1 MFKPEFTKTFASI
14 VTGQQFKA
22 NLDNIHSQDLDL
34 FEATTEEAYDAY
46 IARFGE
52 PAECIYFK
60 LDFELW
66 KRQQTYA

>member
-14 VTGQQFKA
+14 ATAAQFKA
-22 NLDNIHSQDLDL
+22 NLDNLHSQDLDL
-34 FEATTEEAYDAY
+34 FEATTEEVYDAY

-52 PAECIYFK
+52 PAECTYFE
-60 LDFELW
+60 LDLELW